1 MRSWPIQNKED
12 LDKTKGNLTE
22 WVEIV
27 FLDTFLLTFVASL
40 DFLKSLS
47 FYKNKKINCNSQY
60 CQGFQIWISFYT
72 PEQCCLHFLN
82 FQKKRVINSPHL
94 YCNNFSLVV

>member
-12 LDKTKGNLTE
+12 LDKTKGNLAE

-27 FLDTFLLTFVASL
+27 FLGNFLLTSVASL

-47 FYKNKKINCNSQY
+47 FSKNKKINCNM
-60 CQGFQIWISFYT
+60 
-72 PEQCCLHFLN
+72 
-82 FQKKRVINSPHL
+82 
-94 YCNNFSLVV
+94 